1 MPHLPRIG
9 VRFSGALLA
18 LAVAGCQLPM
28 MQRDDDAPLPVSR
41 APEGCGTRSAETPP
55 VLRLPR
61 TSVPKDGGG
70 SLELA
75 QVHTV
80 NRPLEQAG
88 VWTDYDDNWSLLAL
102 ELGSPGA
109 RSIAVRLRE
118 SHLPPQTEIWL
129 CSPDRRLRHGPYRE
143 ATGGELWTPV
153 VTGDRAVLQVWIPT
167 ARKSQLHALLADVY
181 GGYR

>member
-1 MPHLPRIG
+1 M
-9 VRFSGALLA
+9 LLA
-18 LAVAGCQLPM
+18 LGGTLGACQLPM
-28 MQRDDDAPLPVSR
+28 LKDESNTPLPVSR
-41 APEGCGTRSAETPP
+41 APEGCGSRSSETPP

-61 TSVPKDGGG
+61 TVVPADRGA
-70 SLELA
+70 SRELA

-109 RSIAVRLRE
+109 HSIAVRLRDAQ
-118 SHLPPQTEIWL
+118 LPRQTEVWL
-129 CSPDRRLRHGPYRE
+129 CSPDRRLRQGPYRE

-153 VTGDRAVLQVWIPT
+153 VPGDAAQLEVWLPT
-167 ARKSQLHALLADVY
+167 AHKSRFTALLADVY

>member
-1 MPHLPRIG
+1 MKTQSNRSRVL
-9 VRFSGALLA
+9 SAAMLLA
-18 LAVAGCQLPM
+18 LGGCQLPM
-28 MQRDDDAPLPVSR
+28 LKDESKTPLPVSR

-61 TSVPKDGGG
+61 TAVPADRSE

-109 RSIAVRLRE
+109 RSIAVRLRDAK
-118 SHLPPQTEIWL
+118 LPRQTEVWL
-129 CSPDRRLRHGPYRE
+129 CSPDRRLRRGPYRE

-153 VTGDRAVLQVWIPT
+153 VPGDAGLLEVWLPT
-167 ARKSQLHALLADVY
+167 AHKSRFTALLADVY